1 LRKEHVTNQ
10 YIDVDT
16 FGNSLDATDPVEISV
31 VMPCLNEAESVGIC
45 VRKALQ
51 GMKRSGMRGEVI
63 VSDNGS
69 TDGSPVIAAE
79 AGARVVRQPLRGY
92 GNAYLKGFSEARGRY
107 IVMGDSD
114 DTYDFTVLD
123 QLVQPLANGEADY
136 VLGSRFGGEIMKG
149 AMSWSHRYIGNPILT
164 GVLNVFFGLKSS
176 DAHSGM
182 RAFTRESLD
191 HMALCCEGMEF
202 ASEIVVKAARAE
214 LRVAEVPIQYHPRIG
229 ESKLNGVRDA
239 WRHMRF
245 MLLLSPKYVFIL
257 PGLAFFVIGL
267 VGQSALLFGSV
278 TVGHHLLQVHFS
290 ILAALLTLAGSQAA
304 IFGVFAQ
311 TYAKSIGL
319 DKPGVVSDWV
329 ERDFSLERGLVV
341 GGIFILGGLTVDIAI
356 LAQWISHSLGAL
368 DAVRPAIFALTL
380 LVLGLQFVF
389 AAFFLSLFKVRT
401 HVIPDVR
408 HSSGKLTEPQA
419 DDENQVR
426 YVVLD

>member
-1 LRKEHVTNQ
+1 LRKEQVTNQ
-10 YIDVDT
+10 YIEVDT
-16 FGNSLDATDPVEISV
+16 LGSSLDATDPVEISV

-45 VRKALQ
+45 VRKALE
-51 GMKRSGMRGEVI
+51 GIKRSGMRGEVI

-69 TDGSPVIAAE
+69 TDGSQAIATE
-79 AGARVVRQPLRGY
+79 AGARVVHQPLRGY
-92 GNAYLKGFSEARGRY
+92 GNAYLKGFSETRGRY

-123 QLVQPLANGEADY
+123 QLVQPLASGESDY

-164 GVLNVFFGLKSS
+164 GVLNLFFGLKSS

-182 RAFTRESLD
+182 RAFTREALD
-191 HMALCCEGMEF
+191 RMALCCEGMEF

-214 LRVAEVPIQYHPRIG
+214 LRVSEIPIQYHPRIG
-229 ESKLNGVRDA
+229 ESKLNGVQDA

-245 MLLLSPKYVFIL
+245 MLLLSPKYLFIL
-257 PGLAFFVIGL
+257 PGLLFFVIGL
-267 VGQSALLFGSV
+267 VGQCALLFGSV

-290 ILAALLTLAGSQAA
+290 ILAALLTLAGCQTA

-311 TYAKSIGL
+311 TYANSIGL
-319 DKPGVVSDWV
+319 DKPSAISDWV

-341 GGIFILGGLTVDIAI
+341 GGIFVLGGLGIDIAI
-356 LAQWISHSLGAL
+356 LVQWISHSLGAL

-380 LVLGLQFVF
+380 LVLGLQFMF

-401 HVIPDVR
+401 HVIPQR
-408 HSSGKLTEPQA
+408 QHPSGNLTEAHA
-419 DDENQVR
+419 DDENR
-426 YVVLD
+426 APYVVLD